1 MIANKGLKYI
11 MAKNTTP
18 ELKYARELL
27 LNLWQWR
34 ASQVMGEKSRKKEII
49 ELIYHYTSIDDAEL
63 LDDIDFMISE
73 LSKARNQIT
82 KAKKKIKE

>member
-1 MIANKGLKYI
+1 
-11 MAKNTTP
+11 MAEN
-18 ELKYARELL
+18 
-27 LNLWQWR
+27 
-34 ASQVMGEKSRKKEII
+34 SRKTEII
-49 ELIYHYTSIDDAEL
+49 GLIYHYNSIDDAEL